1 MKKLNEDYKTIKDHN
16 KSYVPLPTTSQVL
29 CHSCANSPQGQT
41 VQRSEK
47 LHLGLYR
54 PQPARQMLMFITVQC
69 MALSKGLKWKP
80 RLSKRNM
87 TAQICKDRTE
97 KKKTSGTMVFSVQ
110 RTEWR
115 CLAIKHRTL
124 FVKNQT
130 QHISANSSYQLPSTV
145 GDVGWYG
152 LVLQP
157 QDPSA
162 LQPLSWPWNPQLILT
177 PEA

>member
-1 MKKLNEDYKTIKDHN
+1 M
-16 KSYVPLPTTSQVL
+16 SFL
-29 CHSCANSPQGQT
+29 CKFSTRSD

-115 CLAIKHRTL
+115 CLAIKHYLSKTKHSTSAQTAHTNFQARWGTL
-124 FVKNQT
+124 DDLGPAATELTMKSSAHSHSGGITSWWFVT
-130 QHISANSSYQLPSTV
+130 SGSVPEER
-145 GDVGWYG
+145 GRR
-152 LVLQP
+152 
-157 QDPSA
+157 PSA
-162 LQPLSWPWNPQLILT
+162 FLR
-177 PEA
+177 

>member
-87 TAQICKDRTE
+87 TAQIWKNRTE
-97 KKKTSGTMVFSVQ
+97 KKDFWNNGLLSPKDRVKMFGY
-110 RTEWR
+110 
-115 CLAIKHRTL
+115 KTL

-145 GDVGWYG
+145 GDVGWFG
-152 LVLQP
+152 P
-157 QDPSA
+157 CSH
-162 LQPLSWPWNPQLILT
+162 WPWNPQLILT
-177 PEA
+177 LEA

>member
-54 PQPARQMLMFITVQC
+54 SQPARQMLMFITVQC

-97 KKKTSGTMVFSVQ
+97 KKDFWNNGLLSPKDRVKMFGYKTQNPICQKPNTAHQ
-110 RTEWR
+110 RKQLIPTS
-115 CLAIKHRTL
+115 KHGEGR
-124 FVKNQT
+124 
-130 QHISANSSYQLPSTV
+130 
-145 GDVGWYG
+145 W
-152 LVLQP
+152 
-157 QDPSA
+157 A